1 MAAVTA
7 GPARPQP
14 RAIELWPSLAK
25 AATIERP
32 VRVEEATGQ
41 HVVVGRLG
49 RRVAEFEPRRL
60 PRTSTRR
67 ESWPWLLTMVE
78 VLEVEVAREK
88 SRATAP

>member
-1 MAAVTA
+1 V
-7 GPARPQP
+7 
-14 RAIELWPSLAK
+14 AK

-32 VRVEEATGQ
+32 VRVEEGTSQ

>member
-1 MAAVTA
+1 MAAAAAVT
-7 GPARPQP
+7 GYPRPLSVVP
-14 RAIELWPSLAK
+14 RPSVAK

-32 VRVEEATGQ
+32 VRVEEGTSQ

-49 RRVAEFEPRRL
+49 KRVAEFEPRRL